1 MKPVFQNPRLT
12 IMEVYKN
19 LPEVTLAEL
28 IDNVIYTSPS
38 PVYNHQE
45 VLLEIS
51 SKLKQHVK
59 ESGKVVIA
67 PFDIYLNETSNA
79 VQPDIALILT
89 LTLVR

>member
-1 MKPVFQNPRLT
+1 
-12 IMEVYKN
+12 MEVYKN

-28 IDNVIYTSPS
+28 IDNVIYTSAS